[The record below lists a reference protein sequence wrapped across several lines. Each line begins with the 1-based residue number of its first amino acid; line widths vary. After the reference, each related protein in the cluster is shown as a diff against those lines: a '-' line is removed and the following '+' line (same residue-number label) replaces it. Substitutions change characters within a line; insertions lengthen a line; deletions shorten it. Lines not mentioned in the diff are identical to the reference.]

1 MTDKIKVFTLLPR
14 VSNLVALSFGQGER
28 AAVSLRFVD
37 KGSDHIDVI
46 FRNLGSC
53 NFKNEKEVILIVGIL
68 PFLGHFESLAKGR
81 LICPYQRGRGGLC
94 LSPEALGEHFKQL
107 RIQILPLFCCGRKR
121 TCIGKSGA
129 LTLAMNAWSNIFS
142 ISGLT
147 LVKCS
152 ANGLRWNFVDNGT
165 IKF

>member
-1 MTDKIKVFTLLPR
+1 M
-14 VSNLVALSFGQGER
+14 SNLVALSFGQSER

-94 LSPEALGEHFKQL
+94 LSPEALSEHFKQP

-152 ANGLRWNFVDNGT
+152 ANGLRWNFVDNRT
-165 IKF
+165 F

>member
-81 LICPYQRGRGGLC
+81 LICPYQRGRGGPC
-94 LSPEALGEHFKQL
+94 LSPEALGEHLKQSRMNPDSSSLLL
-107 RIQILPLFCCGRKR
+107 RKKAHLYWKIWCTHTGHERLVQHLFHFRVD
-121 TCIGKSGA
+121 IG
-129 LTLAMNAWSNIFS
+129 
-142 ISGLT
+142 
-147 LVKCS
+147 
-152 ANGLRWNFVDNGT
+152 
-165 IKF
+165 